1 MGIGTSTPTFRSA
14 VPFLGT
20 SQKPD
25 LTPRFAMDS
34 PAANTPT
41 LPLGGDSVAFS
52 VQNASA
58 AKIRAEKLYNEQQRQ
73 IVSAAAA
80 NLGRLL
86 GLPPERQALLQL
98 AGQHYNTG
106 KDPENN
112 PLWTKTDA
120 LTPDE
125 VREMQTYPLKSVNRI
140 LALSAEK
147 RAQGKPPEA
156 ERLNQIIPIV
166 LTHKYNYNGGGYPV
180 QQTMRQQIPAEAQI
194 LGLVDAYYAMISA
207 RPYRPA
213 PLPPEDAM
221 RALWAESGRKW
232 DPYLVQA
239 LMGMIQ
245 ASPPSAFSAS
255 SASAQPPAFPV

>member
-1 MGIGTSTPTFRSA
+1 
-14 VPFLGT
+14 
-20 SQKPD
+20 
-25 LTPRFAMDS
+25 MDS
-34 PAANTPT
+34 PAANAPT
-41 LPLGGDSVAFS
+41 VFPTGDSVTFPT
-52 VQNASA
+52 QNATA
-58 AKIRAEKLYNEQQRQ
+58 AKIGAEKLYNEQQRE
-73 IVSAAAA
+73 IVSVAAA

-98 AGQHYNTG
+98 AGRHYNLG
-106 KDPENN
+106 KDPETN

-125 VREMQTYPLKSVNRI
+125 IQEMQTYPLKSVNRI

-147 RAQGKPPEA
+147 RAQGNTTEA

-166 LTHKYNYNGGGYPV
+166 LTHKYNYEGGGYPV
-180 QQTMRQQIPAEAQI
+180 QQAVRQQIPVEAQI
-194 LGLVDAYYAMISA
+194 LGLVDAYYAMISV

-213 PLPPEDAM
+213 SKSPEDAM
-221 RALWAESGRKW
+221 QTLWAESGRKW

-245 ASPPSAFSAS
+245 AAPSSAFSAS

>member
-1 MGIGTSTPTFRSA
+1 
-14 VPFLGT
+14 
-20 SQKPD
+20 
-25 LTPRFAMDS
+25 MDS
-34 PAANTPT
+34 SAANAPT
-41 LPLGGDSVAFS
+41 LLPTGDSVTFP
-52 VQNASA
+52 VQNAAA

-86 GLPPERQALLQL
+86 GLLPERQALLQL
-98 AGQHYNTG
+98 AGQHYNIG
-106 KDPENN
+106 KDPETN

-125 VREMQTYPLKSVNRI
+125 IREMQTYPLKSVNRI

-147 RAQGKPPEA
+147 RAQGHTTEA

-166 LTHKYNYNGGGYPV
+166 LTHKYNYNGGGYPT
-180 QQTMRQQIPAEAQI
+180 QQIARQQIPVEAQI
-194 LGLVDAYYAMISA
+194 LGLADAYYAMISA

-213 PLPPEDAM
+213 PLPPEAAM

-245 ASPPSAFSAS
+245 SSPPSAFSAT
-255 SASAQPPAFPV
+255 

>member
-1 MGIGTSTPTFRSA
+1 MGIGTSTPTFRSGVA
-14 VPFLGT
+14 FMGSLPN
-20 SQKPD
+20 SN

-34 PAANTPT
+34 PVANVPTP
-41 LPLGGDSVAFS
+41 LPTGDSVSFPT
-52 VQNASA
+52 QNATA
-58 AKIRAEKLYNEQQRQ
+58 VKIQAEKLYNEQQRQ
-73 IVSAAAA
+73 IVSAAAT

-86 GLPPERQALLQL
+86 GLPPERQTLLHL
-98 AGQHYNTG
+98 AGQLYNTG
-106 KDPENN
+106 KNPETD

-120 LTPDE
+120 LTSDE
-125 VREMQTYPLKSVNRI
+125 IREMQTYPLKSVNRI

-147 RAQGKPPEA
+147 RAQGKPTEA

-166 LTHKYNYNGGGYPV
+166 LTHKYNYNGGGYPA
-180 QQTMRQQIPAEAQI
+180 QQIARRQIPVEAQI

-213 PLPPEDAM
+213 SKSPEDAM
-221 RALWAESGRKW
+221 RTLWAESGRKW

-245 ASPPSAFSAS
+245 AAPSLAFSAS
-255 SASAQPPAFPV
+255 